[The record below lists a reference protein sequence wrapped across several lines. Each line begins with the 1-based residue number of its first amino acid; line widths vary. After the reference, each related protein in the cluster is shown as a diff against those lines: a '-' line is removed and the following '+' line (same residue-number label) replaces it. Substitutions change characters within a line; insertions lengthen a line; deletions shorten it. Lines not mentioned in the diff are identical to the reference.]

1 MHLRVLDARA
11 ERHLISKDALEG
23 SPTILVCKGDIIRRA
38 LNRAR
43 ITDSELRTEMRLAGI
58 NKVGDVE
65 WAILEPN
72 GKVSFIEHQERNPSK
87 QRDDSD
93 PA

>member
-1 MHLRVLDARA
+1 
-11 ERHLISKDALEG
+11 
-23 SPTILVCKGDIIRRA
+23 
-38 LNRAR
+38 
-43 ITDSELRTEMRLAGI
+43 MRLAGF

-72 GKVSFIEHQERNPSK
+72 GKVSFIEHQERKPSK